1 MRAGK
6 EMACAVRYLI
16 ITWSGESSVEVLD
29 DFVNRTPSR
38 LLLVPKSVMVLGMG
52 QKKIST

>member
-29 DFVNRTPSR
+29 DFVDRTPSR